1 MMQGSDAKSLE
12 AKQIAEWVEQLDLE
26 NQVLR
31 ECISRCADTL
41 INATSNEED
50 RNLASSRRKGLAVLL
65 ANGPGH
71 DIINSLSLP
80 SRAHLRAK
88 QLLQSRVLQSAYSSL
103 PEHAG
108 QVELELERSSS
119 LLEDQ
124 LRLQR
129 TRYTA
134 LEVEVDALQRDLAST
149 RERQQMVENTQLEER
164 LRHDALI
171 MSEMHQLQLEL
182 YQLDEEAV
190 ALGPKIQQMHQR
202 GLAVKALGRLLK
214 FLTSEGF
221 TREVLWRWRC
231 LLSP

>member
-1 MMQGSDAKSLE
+1 MQGSDAKSLE

-41 INATSNEED
+41 INAASNEED
-50 RNLASSRRKGLAVLL
+50 RNLAISRRKGLAVLL

-71 DIINSLSLP
+71 DIINSLP

-88 QLLQSRVLQSAYSSL
+88 QLLQSRGLQSANSPL

-108 QVELELERSSS
+108 EVELELERSRS

-124 LRLQR
+124 LRQQR

-134 LEVEVDALQRDLAST
+134 LEVEVDALQRDLAAT

-190 ALGPKIQQMHQR
+190 ALGPKIQQMRKR

-221 TREVLWRWRC
+221 TREVLWRWRF